1 MTVGDLMT
9 KTVRCCG
16 PQDSLDTA
24 AHQLWDGDC
33 GALPV
38 VDGPERR
45 VVGMLT
51 DRDICMAAHF
61 RGRPLGQI
69 TVERVMS
76 SKVQSCHTGDEVSS
90 AEATMKSAQVRR
102 LPVVDD
108 AGQLLGMISL
118 ADIAREAAQIGSGRR
133 PACSESEVVGT
144 LSAIVGPHR
153 ESLATAG

>member
-1 MTVGDLMT
+1 MLVGDLMT

-16 PQDSLDTA
+16 PHDSLDTA
-24 AHQLWDGDC
+24 AHELWDGDC

-38 VDGPERR
+38 VDGAERR

-51 DRDICMAAHF
+51 DRDICMGTHF

-69 TVERVMS
+69 QVERVMS
-76 SKVQSCHTGDEVSS
+76 GNVHSCHPGDEVSS
-90 AEATMKSAQVRR
+90 AQAVMKSAQVRR

-108 AGQLLGMISL
+108 AGQLLGVISL
-118 ADIAREAAQIGSGRR
+118 ADIAREAGRTGSGRR

-144 LSAIVGPHR
+144 LSAIVGHR